1 MFVDGQPF
9 KLLLNSLDDLKA
21 ISVRLKRVALLQQIY
36 GHTVSEDLAGRSR
49 VADERADAVVIMAD
63 TSAVAAKLRQLAP
76 RIVAEIVKREPERTG
91 IRLDVQ
97 LSPANPLPAA
107 SGPTL
112 PESALEGLA
121 SLRDSLPESELRTA
135 LQKMVAHHRR

>member
-9 KLLLNSLDDLKA
+9 KLLLNSSEELKA

-36 GHTVSEDLAGRSR
+36 VDTVSGELAGRSR

-76 RIVAEIVKREPERTG
+76 R
-91 IRLDVQ
+91 
-97 LSPANPLPAA
+97 
-107 SGPTL
+107 
-112 PESALEGLA
+112 
-121 SLRDSLPESELRTA
+121 
-135 LQKMVAHHRR
+135 

>member
-9 KLLLNSLDDLKA
+9 KLLLNSSDDLKA
-21 ISVRLKRVALLQQIY
+21 ISVRLKRVALLQEIY
-36 GHTVSEDLAGRSR
+36 VETVPRDLAGRSR
-49 VADERADAVVIMAD
+49 VADERADAVVVMAD

-97 LSPANPLPAA
+97 LSPANRLPAA
-107 SGPTL
+107 SGRAL

-121 SLRDSLPESELRTA
+121 SLRDALPESELRAA
-135 LQKMVAHHRR
+135 LQKMVARHRR

>member
-9 KLLLNSLDDLKA
+9 KLLLNSSDDLKA

-36 GHTVSEDLAGRSR
+36 VDTVSRELAGRSR

-97 LSPANPLPAA
+97 LSPANPLPAG
-107 SGPTL
+107 SGHTL
-112 PESALEGLA
+112 PESALDGLA
-121 SLRDSLPESELRTA
+121 NLRDSLPDSELRAA
-135 LQKMVAHHRR
+135 LRRMVARHRR